1 MKKTLEHFLSSF
13 KKFLVENYQGNNEN
27 YKLSF
32 FLLLLLYPTTNS
44 LSPYLVSQFFGRFFL
59 AFQGL

>member
-13 KKFLVENYQGNNEN
+13 KKFLVENYLGNNEN

-44 LSPYLVSQFFGRFFL
+44 LSPYLVSQFF
-59 AFQGL
+59 